1 MFPSSFLDLKNY
13 LLKNIYSPENK
24 SDATYLLE
32 KSWAERVEICH
43 LYPLLVHLNL
53 FGRSYLSGIEAVVRR
68 F

>member
-24 SDATYLLE
+24 SDALSGLKWIPNRSE
-32 KSWAERVEICH
+32 IEPVFERFGG
-43 LYPLLVHLNL
+43 NL
-53 FGRSYLSGIEAVVRR
+53 F